1 MTNKEILNIIK
12 KNPSDI
18 DIFKTNIDQWDLS
31 KGKVKVKD
39 ITKVIRFDL
48 WTKKDFNYNNERR
61 IAKYL
66 PDYMLDIFFEMK
78 ELKKQPY
85 LILNSFQMAYARLQ
99 NYPMNEENE
108 KSYCAYMYFYDMY
121 VNNSKIKKGVIKK

>member
-48 WTKKDFNYNNERR
+48 WTKKDFNYDNERR
-61 IAKYL
+61 ITKYL

-78 ELKKQPY
+78 EIKKQPH

-99 NYPMNEENE
+99 NYPINEENE